1 MTSLVT
7 RYLLRENKAQ
17 HKLRSKVAYCLDT
30 QKAQA
35 VHVSRTPPASRRLAL
50 PASSPTSCVT
60 EQQVCSSGHMTWDPP
75 LLFGNFSVVARWFP
89 GEAARVRTSTGFIG
103 LDSPSNE
110 ASITM
115 GFHGLGWLGGNG
127 EGPHRYQHGIY
138 ADVARRASRAAHAPV
153 GWIHSCSARQGH
165 AGLYRAI
172 WW

>member
-1 MTSLVT
+1 
-7 RYLLRENKAQ
+7 
-17 HKLRSKVAYCLDT
+17 
-30 QKAQA
+30 
-35 VHVSRTPPASRRLAL
+35 
-50 PASSPTSCVT
+50 
-60 EQQVCSSGHMTWDPP
+60 MTWDPP

-138 ADVARRASRAAHAPV
+138 ADVARRAMAAGPRTLRWVGSTAAAHGMGTLDCTAPFGGEV
-153 GWIHSCSARQGH
+153 QLVHAAHRGTLHSLWDCTGGSPTPAWVALMQQ
-165 AGLYRAI
+165 LYI
-172 WW
+172 LF

>member
-1 MTSLVT
+1 
-7 RYLLRENKAQ
+7 
-17 HKLRSKVAYCLDT
+17 
-30 QKAQA
+30 
-35 VHVSRTPPASRRLAL
+35 
-50 PASSPTSCVT
+50 
-60 EQQVCSSGHMTWDPP
+60 MTWDPP

-138 ADVARRASRAAHAPV
+138 ADVARRAMAAGPRTLRWVGSTAAARGMGTLDCTAPFGGEVQLFHAARR
-153 GWIHSCSARQGH
+153 GTHHS
-165 AGLYRAI
+165 L
-172 WW
+172 WD